1 MNNLNLPNHF
11 TTKMSENLTEAK
23 CGMENME
30 SEEIFT
36 VGTDRQESSLVVMRE
51 GKTENIKTNYCLH

>member
-1 MNNLNLPNHF
+1 
-11 TTKMSENLTEAK
+11 MSENLTEAK

>member
-23 CGMENME
+23 HDKENME
-30 SEEIFT
+30 SEEILT
-36 VGTDRQESSLVVMRE
+36 IGTDRQESSIVVMRE